1 MELSSTL
8 RNYRS
13 QQATQKQ
20 IPPYCIFKNKVL
32 EDICELKPT
41 TMSQFMSIPGIGK
54 SKAQEY
60 GEDILNL
67 CSGQDIGT
75 PISQDNLSIPKTK
88 VKHEWY
94 AVSRGKIPGI
104 YQTWAEVQDVTK
116 GYSGASHKG
125 FPTRDDAEA
134 WLSSCLQERQQLSII
149 DQELSSDQTSVIRH
163 IDQGENVFMSG
174 QGGTGKSFLISLLY
188 KRYPGKNV
196 QVCAMTGAAAD
207 LLGCNA
213 RTIHSWGH
221 TGTGRKS
228 TEDIV
233 ENIRAYK
240 KNRESWQSVDL
251 LIIDEVSM
259 MSYAY
264 FELLD
269 AIGKQV
275 RNPQKP
281 FGGIQLLFSGDF
293 YQLPPVSKHK
303 EDASGKFCFESS
315 LWKQTFSRVI
325 QLTQVFRQKDPQF
338 MKLLRQVRR
347 GGISKQTYELLKSR
361 KIDSLDEIP
370 LVNGVKPPIILPTR
384 KAVRDINK
392 TQMNLLETNE
402 SVPLETITYQRQL
415 VYDIDPHVRH
425 KISEKQMKFYETQVF
440 SQMNGEDTIRL
451 MQGAQVMCVAN
462 LPDFQGN
469 LSIVNGSQGVIERF
483 QTTGEGR
490 FPVVRFKNGLIKTIG
505 YHLWQSDDLEGL
517 SVRQIPLVL
526 SWAITIHKSQGLT
539 LDSAVLDIGTHIFE
553 TGQTYVALSRVKSLD
568 SIYLLDVDISCIK
581 AHPRVSDY
589 YASL

>member
-20 IPPYCIFKNKVL
+20 IPHYRIFSNKVL
-32 EDICELKPT
+32 EDICDLKPT
-41 TMSQFMSIPGIGK
+41 TMSQFMSISGIGK
-54 SKAQEY
+54 SKAQQY

-67 CSGQDIGT
+67 CSGEDIGT
-75 PISQDNLSIPKTK
+75 PISQDKLSIPKTK
-88 VKHEWY
+88 VKPEWY

-134 WLSSCLQERQQLSII
+134 WLSSCLQERQQRAPIDHELST
-149 DQELSSDQTSVIRH
+149 DQERVIQH
-163 IDQGENVFMSG
+163 IDQGDNVFMSG

-188 KRYPGKNV
+188 KRYPGKQV

-233 ENIRAYK
+233 DNICAYK

-259 MSYAY
+259 MSRAY

-269 AIGKQV
+269 AIGKKV

-281 FGGIQLLFSGDF
+281 LGGIQVLFSGDF
-293 YQLPPVSKHK
+293 YQLPPVSSNKD
-303 EDASGKFCFESS
+303 ETSCQFCFESP
-315 LWKQTFSRVI
+315 LWKHTFSHVI
-325 QLTQVFRQKDPQF
+325 QLDHVYRQKDPQF

-347 GGISKQTYELLKSR
+347 GGISRHTYELLKSR
-361 KIDSLDEIP
+361 KIQTIEDIP

-384 KAVRDINK
+384 KAVRDINQQ
-392 TQMNLLETNE
+392 QMTLLETKY
-402 SVPLETITYQRQL
+402 SIPLETITYTKQL
-415 VYDIDPHVRH
+415 VNEIDPHVRLR
-425 KISEKQMKFYETQVF
+425 ISDKQMKFYETQIY
-440 SQMNGEDTIRL
+440 SQMNGDDTIRL
-451 MQGAQVMCVAN
+451 VQGAQVMCVAN
-462 LPDFQGN
+462 LPECQGS

-483 QTTGEGR
+483 ITTEEGR
-490 FPVVRFKNGLIKTIG
+490 VPVVRFKNGLLKTIG
-505 YHLWQSDDLEGL
+505 YHSWQSDDLEGL

-539 LDSAVLDIGTHIFE
+539 LDSAVLDIGSHIFE
-553 TGQTYVALSRVKSLD
+553 TGQTYVALSRVKTLD
-568 SIYLLDVDISCIK
+568 NIYLLDIDISCIK
-581 AHPRVSDY
+581 AHPRVSAY